1 MHQYLPGSLQNPCG
15 SVMII
20 FSISDHSCNSLHL
33 HTCTHH
39 PPSPIYIRHMHT
51 VAFTPIDRRGAAW
64 LVHRPVQCSLS
75 SARPPPQATTKGCPS
90 AHQAARH
97 AGYAKEGGTLK
108 ASGSKFE
115 LLQEYREFKRGPGGV
130 LLEEIEDAPVRGF
143 DILALTPDTLMLK
156 LATTSYTDEESGRRV
171 TVQPDGD
178 YFLVWTKAGAA
189 TQRAPAAVEEE
200 EDEEVRTSRR
210 AAVLHLLL
218 PVGRLP
224 PP

>member
-1 MHQYLPGSLQNPCG
+1 
-15 SVMII
+15 MII
-20 FSISDHSCNSLHL
+20 SSIPVHSCNSLKL
-33 HTCTHH
+33 HTYLRTIHRVLSTSAACTPSRSLQLTGGVPPGSSPGRSSAHS
-39 PPSPIYIRHMHT
+39 PSP
-51 VAFTPIDRRGAAW
+51 
-64 LVHRPVQCSLS
+64 
-75 SARPPPQATTKGCPS
+75 ARPPAQATTGCPS
-90 AHQAARH
+90 AHQTARR
-97 AGYAKEGGTLK
+97 AGYAKEGGALK

-130 LLEEIEDAPVRGF
+130 LLEEVEDAPVRGF

-200 EDEEVRTSRR
+200 EDEQVRTSRR

-218 PVGRLP
+218 SVGRLP